1 MRIFVFSPERSL
13 TPKARGDWE
22 GIGYF
27 RLRER
32 INGIVGKRDRRIA
45 KNDLRNGI
53 ATHCALYREF
63 RRGLSVFW

>member
-13 TPKARGDWE
+13 NPKTRGNWE

-32 INGIVGKRDRRIA
+32 INGISGKT
-45 KNDLRNGI
+45 G
-53 ATHCALYREF
+53 
-63 RRGLSVFW
+63 